1 MNREAA
7 LRARMIEGAKEWRR
21 RVIGEAPHAKV
32 DLLPPPVPSPER
44 AAAQGAL
51 VSAGKKRRGDRRKE
65 YDRENKAVP
74 RSPRRRQGRQGHLER
89 VGGQTILTH

>member
-65 YDRENKAVP
+65 YDRENKRCREARAAARAARGTWSASVAKP
-74 RSPRRRQGRQGHLER
+74 S
-89 VGGQTILTH
+89 